1 MKQLPNNKLIFS
13 NSYLLKLI
21 LPLFGE
27 QFFSILVGIIDSIMV
42 ASCGESAI
50 SGVSLI
56 DTIYA
61 LFFFLATAFATGG
74 AVVTSQYLG
83 RKEYNNAKGAAKQLI
98 YISVIFGILTALFFI
113 PIKKQLISLIFG
125 NLEKSVFDA
134 SITYFDY
141 IFLSIP
147 FLCLFSSASALFRSA
162 GNSKISLQVSIIMN
176 ILNVVFNA
184 ILIYGL
190 NMGVKGAGI
199 ATLISRAV
207 AGVLMIFFITKLNTQ
222 IRIKQ
227 LFKVRFNWYF
237 LKKIFAISIPNAIEN
252 SVFQFGKI
260 AVQSLVASLG
270 VASIAANVVVGN
282 LCTFAN
288 LPGVAISLAS
298 TTIIGQCLGAGEKKQ
313 ARHYSKILISI
324 SVLAISIFAFVLILF
339 RNPIIAL
346 YNLTP
351 TSASLASSVS
361 FIVLIMTSL
370 LWTFAFSTPNLL
382 RAAGDVKFTLVC
394 SIISLFL
401 FRITGA
407 YVFTK
412 IFEFGLM
419 GIWLAMIVD
428 WICRSSCYLLRIKG
442 NVWLEKKVI

>member
-1 MKQLPNNKLIFS
+1 MKQLQNNKLIFS

-42 ASCGESAI
+42 ASCGEAAI

-98 YISVIFGILTALFFI
+98 YISVIFGVLTAIIFI
-113 PIKKQLISLIFG
+113 PVKKQLISLIFG
-125 NLEKSVFDA
+125 NLEKSVFEA

-162 GNSKISLQVSIIMN
+162 GNSKISLQISIIMN

-207 AGVLMIFFITKLNTQ
+207 AGILMIFFITKLNTQ

-313 ARHYSKILISI
+313 ARHYSKILLSI
-324 SVLAISIFAFVLILF
+324 SVLAISFFSIVLIIF
-339 RNPIIAL
+339 RNPIISL

-351 TSASLASSVS
+351 ISSSLASSVS

-401 FRITGA
+401 FRISGA

-419 GIWLAMIVD
+419 GIWLAMIID
-428 WICRSSCYLLRIKG
+428 WICRSLCYLLRIKG
-442 NVWLEKKVI
+442 NVWLKKKVI

>member
-1 MKQLPNNKLIFS
+1 
-13 NSYLLKLI
+13 
-21 LPLFGE
+21 
-27 QFFSILVGIIDSIMV
+27 
-42 ASCGESAI
+42 
-50 SGVSLI
+50 
-56 DTIYA
+56 
-61 LFFFLATAFATGG
+61 
-74 AVVTSQYLG
+74 
-83 RKEYNNAKGAAKQLI
+83 
-98 YISVIFGILTALFFI
+98 
-113 PIKKQLISLIFG
+113 
-125 NLEKSVFDA
+125 
-134 SITYFDY
+134 
-141 IFLSIP
+141 
-147 FLCLFSSASALFRSA
+147 
-162 GNSKISLQVSIIMN
+162 MN

-222 IRIKQ
+222 IRIKK
-227 LFKVRFNWYF
+227 LFKVSFNWYF

-313 ARHYSKILISI
+313 ARHYSKILLSI
-324 SVLAISIFAFVLILF
+324 SVLAISIFALILIIF
-339 RNPIIAL
+339 RNPIISL

-351 TSASLASSVS
+351 TSSSLASSVS

-412 IFEFGLM
+412 IFDFGLM

-428 WICRSSCYLLRIKG
+428 WICRSACYLFRIKG

>member
-42 ASCGESAI
+42 ASCGEAAI

>member
-42 ASCGESAI
+42 ASCGEAAI

-125 NLEKSVFDA
+125 NLEKAVFDA

-313 ARHYSKILISI
+313 ARHYSRILISI

-412 IFEFGLM
+412 IFECGLM

-428 WICRSSCYLLRIKG
+428 WICRSFCYLLRIKG